1 MADHGSYDPEMHQYR
16 EASAVKPR
24 SLVFLRWAVAT
35 GRLRHDG
42 TPYHA
47 YMATDIE
54 PCEGMPKCGICAHC
68 CGVLP

>member
-47 YMATDIE
+47 YM
-54 PCEGMPKCGICAHC
+54 PKCGICAHC